1 MGRCQTHWLTRS
13 DYGRDV
19 LTTPA
24 TPLTT
29 TTTPGQA
36 TAEPAATS
44 AALTAAVPLAEVV
57 RSGFVESVHHGSLVV
72 LGPDGVILALGDVT
86 SPVFPR
92 STNKPLQAVAMLR
105 AGLDLDGELLALASS
120 SHSGEPFHLD
130 GVRRLLASAGL
141 DVQALQNTPDLP
153 SDEIE
158 RQAFVRADQ
167 PPSSLAQNCSGKH
180 AGMLA
185 ACVAAGW
192 DTATYLE
199 PDHPL
204 QQLMA
209 TTLADLAGEPV
220 SATGV
225 DGCGAP
231 VMALSLAGLA
241 RAFARVATAD
251 PAAPEGRVAAAIRAN
266 PRWVGGTRRDV
277 TALLE
282 GVPGLIAKDGAE
294 AVYAAALPDGRAVA
308 LKIADGSQRARPV
321 VMAAALRAAGV
332 TAQVLDDLAETP
344 VLGHG
349 QPVGTIRALPLG

>member
-1 MGRCQTHWLTRS
+1 MLRTTA
-13 DYGRDV
+13 
-19 LTTPA
+19 TTP
-24 TPLTT
+24 TT

-36 TAEPAATS
+36 AEEPAATS

-57 RSGFVESVHHGSLVV
+57 RSGFVESVHHGSVVV
-72 LGPDGVILALGDVT
+72 LGSDGVLLELGDVT

-153 SDEIE
+153 YDETE
-158 RQAFVRADQ
+158 RRAFTAADQ

-199 PDHPL
+199 PDHLL

-209 TTLADLAGEPV
+209 TTLGDLAGEPV

-231 VMALSLAGLA
+231 VMALSLSGLA
-241 RAFARVATAD
+241 RGFAELASAD
-251 PAAPEGRVAAAIRAN
+251 VGTPQGRVAAAIRAN
-266 PRWVGGTRRDV
+266 PRWLGGTRRDV
-277 TALLE
+277 SALLE
-282 GVPGLIAKDGAE
+282 GVPGLVAKDGAE

-332 TAQVLDDLAETP
+332 SAPVLDELADSP

-349 QPVGTIRALPLG
+349 RPVGSVRALPLA